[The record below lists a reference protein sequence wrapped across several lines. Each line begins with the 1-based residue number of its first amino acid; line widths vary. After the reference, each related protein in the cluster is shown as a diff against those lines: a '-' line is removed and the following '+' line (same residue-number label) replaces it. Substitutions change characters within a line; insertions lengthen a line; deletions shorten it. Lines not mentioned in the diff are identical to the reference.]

1 MSCRRDKSRM
11 SPVILTFMMEEEVFP
26 FVEKGKHKGRENLEI
41 LKQVLLKCFILDI
54 FKVSFLLDI

>member
-1 MSCRRDKSRM
+1 MK
-11 SPVILTFMMEEEVFP
+11 EELLP
-26 FVEKGKHKGRENLEI
+26 FVEKGMHKGRENLEI

>member
-1 MSCRRDKSRM
+1 M
-11 SPVILTFMMEEEVFP
+11 SPVILTFMMKEEVLP